1 MSRISPNKILRKP
14 PFDPDKEEIELLIED
29 GWSDSRIAKFYGVTK
44 DTIWCRRQRWGLVSG
59 VEVKNK
65 TYLDDITQ
73 LWISGYTPDEIA
85 GVLKISLQMVYAKMR
100 QYHIRDAPRM
110 GVTAPT
116 MSASDVGRHISDS
129 PNDDEL
135 VLVTYKRQPRYALVP
150 IDDYM
155 DLVQIAKKYQERP
168 NLLKEVKQPNS

>member
-14 PFDPDKEEIELLIED
+14 PFDPDKGEIEHLIDE
-29 GWSDSRIAKFYGVTK
+29 GWSDSKIANHYKVTK

-65 TYLDDITQ
+65 SYLEDITQ

-85 GVLKISLQMVYAKMR
+85 DVLKISLQMVYSKMR
-100 QYHIRDAPRM
+100 QHHIRDIPRM

-116 MSASDVGRHISDS
+116 MSASDIGRYISDS
-129 PNDDEL
+129 PNEDEL

-155 DLVQIAKKYQERP
+155 DLVQIEKKYKDLP
-168 NLLKEVKQPNS
+168 FTLLN

>member
-14 PFDPDKEEIELLIED
+14 PFDSDKEEIERLIDE
-29 GWSDSRIAKFYGVTK
+29 GWSDSKIAKHYNVTK

-65 TYLDDITQ
+65 NYLEDITQ
-73 LWISGYTPDEIA
+73 LWISGYTPNEISE
-85 GVLKISLQMVYAKMR
+85 VLEISLQMVYSKMR
-100 QYHIRDAPRM
+100 QHHIRDTPRM
-110 GVTAPT
+110 GVTSPT
-116 MSASDVGRHISDS
+116 MSASDVGRHIGDN
-129 PNDDEL
+129 PLEDEL

-155 DLVQIAKKYQERP
+155 DLVQIQERYQH
-168 NLLKEVKQPNS
+168 EQRSHS

>member
-14 PFDPDKEEIELLIED
+14 PFDPDKGEIESLIDE
-29 GWSDSRIAKFYGVTK
+29 GWSDSKIANHYNVTK

-65 TYLDDITQ
+65 SYQEDITQ
-73 LWISGYTPDEIA
+73 LWISGYTPDEICD
-85 GVLKISLQMVYAKMR
+85 VLKISLQMVYAKMR
-100 QYHIRDAPRM
+100 QHHIRDIPRM
-110 GVTAPT
+110 GIKAPT
-116 MSASDVGRHISDS
+116 MSASDIGRYISDS

-155 DLVQIAKKYQERP
+155 DLLQIEKKYQE
-168 NLLKEVKQPNS
+168 LQD

>member
-14 PFDPDKEEIELLIED
+14 PFDSDKEEIERLIDD
-29 GWSDSRIAKFYGVTK
+29 GWSDSRIAKFYSVTK

-65 TYLDDITQ
+65 SYLEDITQ
-73 LWISGYTPDEIA
+73 LWVSGYTPNEIA
-85 GVLKISLQMVYAKMR
+85 DVLKISLQMVYAKMR

-110 GVTAPT
+110 GVTATT

-129 PNDDEL
+129 PFEDEL
-135 VLVTYKRQPRYALVP
+135 ILVTYKRQPRYALVP
-150 IDDYM
+150 IDDYT
-155 DLVQIAKKYQERP
+155 DLIQIEKRYQHEQ
-168 NLLKEVKQPNS
+168 QPIC